1 MEALVLPEDESHK
14 GNGDT
19 VKVPDRLL
27 KREQVRQEEVER
39 RKEAKESK
47 SVAEEKID
55 YFSNAFGTERVTVE
69 ELLSGCSAENG
80 GAAAAVL
87 EDVSSRIQRLQK
99 FLNDSMPFLTQYE
112 LRQAQASLQKLQ
124 GALADKRDEVM
135 PKKRF
140 AFRSRNSAPSKTK
153 MSSAL
158 PAQPAAEKG
167 GSAFV
172 DGAGVGVT
180 GQCGFSNVSSQVLS
194 KGPDEIWKRDV
205 LLTHLT
211 GCRVRL
217 YGAPS
222 TLHIKHIRDSEIL
235 CGPVSGSVFVD
246 DCSGCTLAV
255 PCQQLRTHNTGDTR
269 IYLHVTSRAI
279 IEDCTG
285 VSFAPFSW
293 TYPALD
299 ADFEASGLDKC
310 RNNWSQ
316 VDDFNW
322 LAADTPSPNW
332 TLIPESERRTS
343 WD

>member
-1 MEALVLPEDESHK
+1 MEALVLPEDGSHK

-27 KREQVRQEEVER
+27 KREQVRQEEAER

-55 YFSNAFGTERVTVE
+55 YFSNAFGTERAAVE

-80 GAAAAVL
+80 GATAAVL
-87 EDVSSRIQRLQK
+87 EEVSSRIQRLQK
-99 FLNDSMPFLTQYE
+99 FLNDSMSFLTQYE

-124 GALADKRDEVM
+124 GALAYKRDEVM

-140 AFRSRNSAPSKTK
+140 AFRSRNSAPSKSK
-153 MSSAL
+153 LSSAL
-158 PAQPAAEKG
+158 PVQAAVEEG
-167 GSAFV
+167 GSTAVGIGV
-172 DGAGVGVT
+172 DVAA
-180 GQCGFSNVSSQVLS
+180 QCGFSNVSSQVLS
-194 KGPDEIWKRDV
+194 KGPDEIRKRDV
-205 LLTHLT
+205 LLTQLT
-211 GCRVRL
+211 NCRVRL

-222 TLHIKHIRDSEIL
+222 TLHIKHVRDSEIM

-246 DCSGCTLAV
+246 DCSGCTLAL
-255 PCQQLRTHNTGDTR
+255 PCQQLRTHNTCDTR
-269 IYLHVTSRAI
+269 VYLHVTSRAI
-279 IEDCTG
+279 VEDCTG

-299 ADFEASGLDKC
+299 ADFEASGLDKG